1 MCIYVFIYGR
11 CQNYIMKM
19 LAAPPVAPPPQKN
32 KNINGMQ
39 PAVKVNK
46 PLVSGY

>member
-19 LAAPPVAPPPQKN
+19 LAAPPVAPPQKN

>member
-1 MCIYVFIYGR
+1 MV
-11 CQNYIMKM
+11 
-19 LAAPPVAPPPQKN
+19 LLSAPPPVAPPQKN

-39 PAVKVNK
+39 QAVKVNK

>member
-1 MCIYVFIYGR
+1 MYLYMVGARIISWKCW
-11 CQNYIMKM
+11 
-19 LAAPPVAPPPQKN
+19 LPPQLRPPQKN

>member
-1 MCIYVFIYGR
+1 MV
-11 CQNYIMKM
+11 
-19 LAAPPVAPPPQKN
+19 LLSAPPQLHPPQKN

-39 PAVKVNK
+39 QAVKVNK